1 MAIKNEYILNF
12 KSKGV
17 NKTKNEV
24 DKLNDSENKLE
35 KSSLKLKA
43 GIAVAGVAIVAI
55 GKHAISTASQFE
67 SLKVRLTSM
76 YGSVNVATKAFQT
89 FQRVAATTP
98 FAVKSVVEVGAQLK
112 AFGLDA
118 EKNIKGVADLAAFMG
133 VDVVEAANS
142 MGRAF
147 AGGAGAADV
156 LRERGILTLIRDFK
170 GIDDLSKLTLPE
182 FRKAMIETIED
193 PTAGIAGATT
203 LLSETFEGSYSN
215 MMDSVDRLSASIG
228 DKLLPIAK
236 SFTNGI
242 TDMINGI
249 IGTEDATKSQIKS
262 LKNEENAIRIATNA
276 IINMNIPQLERVKK
290 IRELQKEYPDF
301 LKNINAETISN
312 EELKKSLLDLNTQT
326 QSKID
331 FLLQEKLLNE
341 TLKEQD
347 TLITDVTESYT
358 KAQNF
363 AINFGQNATKAFG
376 ELKGASSRD
385 FQSIIG
391 DNQGFADS
399 INESGRFAT
408 NFQGTVTHIAEKASE
423 LFKEYE
429 SGNLTM
435 DEYTD
440 KIRDLSENKAYQNM
454 LGGDLKVT
462 KDIIEQQ
469 DIFTTANENL
479 NVALEDN
486 AQKLENIK
494 NKMTEIKE
502 GEPITREDIIPT
514 GEQGFENLR
523 EIFINTFGDP
533 EVHNNLTNFTDGI
546 EKINLGLRELPNAT
560 GEATSHFKKLVL
572 NFQKGLKAVAND
584 ENEVL
589 NKTMDAAGNIG
600 MAMAD
605 NRAEQLKV
613 QKFMIAGNIAKGIID
628 IWSEA
633 AGKGPAGAALAA
645 VETAGLVARGITQTK
660 NVDKQIAG
668 IKATKGS
675 IGGTQTRFAQYG
687 MNEVVDQ
694 ATPIVAGEAG
704 AELVQI
710 TPLEGANVDGP
721 QGGGNIVITGNVLS
735 RDFVQGELIDE
746 LREAI
751 RQGYDFR

>member
-1 MAIKNEYILNF
+1 MAIKNEYVLNF

-17 NKTKNEV
+17 NKTKSEV

-43 GIAVAGVAIVAI
+43 GIAVAGIAIVAI

-67 SLKVRLTSM
+67 SLKVRLISM
-76 YGSVNVATKAFQT
+76 YGSVNAGTKAFQN

-98 FAVKSVVEVGAQLK
+98 FAVKSVVEAGAQLK

-118 EKNIKGVADLAAFMG
+118 EANIKGVADLAAFMG
-133 VDVVEAANS
+133 TDVVEAANA

-156 LRERGILTLIRDFK
+156 LRERGILNLLKDFK
-170 GIDDLSKLTLPE
+170 GIDDITKLTLPE
-182 FRKAMIETIED
+182 FRKALTEMIED
-193 PTAGIAGATT
+193 PTAGIAGATSK
-203 LLSETFEGSYSN
+203 LSETFDGSYSN

-242 TDMINGI
+242 TNMINGI
-249 IGTEDATKSQIKS
+249 IGTEDAITSQILAFKQ
-262 LKNEENAIRIATNA
+262 EENAIRVATNA
-276 IINMNIPQLERVKK
+276 IIASNLPRAERNKQ
-290 IRELQKEYPDF
+290 IFELQKEYPDF
-301 LKNINAETISN
+301 LKNIDAETLSN
-312 EELKKSLLDLNTQT
+312 SRLKKELQDLNKVTQL
-326 QSKID
+326 KID
-331 FLLQEKLLNE
+331 NLLQEQLLNE
-341 TLKEQD
+341 TLGEQ
-347 TLITDVTESYT
+347 TELISNITSSYT
-358 KAQNF
+358 NAQNF
-363 AINFGQNATKAFG
+363 AIEFGQNATKAFG
-376 ELKGASSRD
+376 ELEGASRSN
-385 FQSIIG
+385 FQSIIN

-399 INESGRFAT
+399 ISESGRFAT
-408 NFQGTVTHIAEKASE
+408 NFQGIVTHIAEKASE

-440 KIRDLSENKAYQNM
+440 KIKNLSENKAYQNM
-454 LGGDLKVT
+454 LGEDLIVTQQITQEQDNFTESTDKLNQVFDTNTEKLGNIKTKMSELKEEIGMITDPMNTFLSLVAEKYGPEPLEGLSAGLEKVDTGLRILPESTANSLKGAAKFSAGMKAIT
-462 KDIIEQQ
+462 KDLFAQ
-469 DIFTTANENL
+469 DS
-479 NVALEDN
+479 ALRN
-486 AQKLENIK
+486 Q
-494 NKMTEIKE
+494 
-502 GEPITREDIIPT
+502 
-514 GEQGFENLR
+514 
-523 EIFINTFGDP
+523 
-533 EVHNNLTNFTDGI
+533 V
-546 EKINLGLRELPNAT
+546 
-560 GEATSHFKKLVL
+560 
-572 NFQKGLKAVAND
+572 
-584 ENEVL
+584 
-589 NKTMDAAGNIG
+589 IG
-600 MAMAD
+600 SMGAIAMASAGSK
-605 NRAEQLKV
+605 AEQLKV
-613 QKFMIAGNIAKGIID
+613 QKFMVGANVAKGVIDIWTEEGWDPVNIAKKV
-628 IWSEA
+628 A
-633 AGKGPAGAALAA
+633 AS
-645 VETAGLVARGITQTK
+645 AGLVARGVTQSKTI
-660 NVDKQIAG
+660 DEQIAN
-668 IKATKGS
+668 INSTKGS